1 MIGVYVYIYRYT
13 VCIHTVYKMK
23 SDDTCRRYHMIKLD
37 KITKLIGTF
46 YLRDISL
53 EIPEGYIIGLIG
65 ANGCGKTSLLHVLM
79 GLYKPDEGE
88 MELMGMKYPEDE
100 SKLHDSIGVVLQE
113 RLYEDYMTLLENANY
128 YGRFYSNYD
137 EALLTEM
144 LTNYGLDPQRK
155 YKGLSKG
162 EELKFQFA
170 FALAHHPKFLILDE
184 PTGNFDPEFRDEFL
198 KSLKDFIADGEHTVI
213 LATHLTD
220 DLDKMADYIIYM
232 ENGKI
237 LTAMDIEEIRSK
249 YRLVAGEDYRMKLLP
264 EQRIIHMEKGEFAT
278 KALIRHR
285 PIDTYDASYTVSLP
299 TIEEFM
305 YFVTKRAKGIEI

>member
-1 MIGVYVYIYRYT
+1 
-13 VCIHTVYKMK
+13 
-23 SDDTCRRYHMIKLD
+23 MIKLE
-37 KITKLIGTF
+37 KIRKLIGTF
-46 YLRDISL
+46 HLRDISL
-53 EIPEGYIIGLIG
+53 EIPEGYIIGLVG

-79 GLYKPDEGE
+79 GLYRPDAGS

-100 SKLHDSIGVVLQE
+100 AKLHDSIGVVLQE
-113 RLYEDYMTLLENANY
+113 RLYEDYMTLQENAAY

-137 EALLTEM
+137 EVYLLEM
-144 LTNYGLDPQRK
+144 LESYDLDPKRK

-170 FALAHHPKFLILDE
+170 CALAHHPRFLILDE
-184 PTGNFDPEFRDEFL
+184 PTGNFDPDFRDEFL
-198 KSLKDFIADGEHTVI
+198 KALKEFIADGEHTVI

-220 DLDKMADYIIYM
+220 DLDKIADYLIYM
-232 ENGKI
+232 EKGSI
-237 LTAMDIEEIRSK
+237 LTAMDIEELRSK
-249 YRLVAGEDYRMKLLP
+249 YRIVAGEDYRMKLLP

-285 PIDTYDASYTVSLP
+285 KIDTYDSTYTVSAP

-305 YFVTKRAKGIEI
+305 YYVTKRDKGIEI

>member
-1 MIGVYVYIYRYT
+1 
-13 VCIHTVYKMK
+13 
-23 SDDTCRRYHMIKLD
+23 MIKLD
-37 KITKLIGTF
+37 KISKLIGIF
-46 YLRDISL
+46 RLKDISL

-79 GLYKPDEGE
+79 GLYKADSGS
-88 MELMGMKYPEDE
+88 MELLGMKYPEDE
-100 SKLHDSIGVVLQE
+100 AKLHDNIGVVLQE
-113 RLYEDYMTLLENANY
+113 RLYEDYMTLQENATY

-137 EALLTEM
+137 EKYLLELLET
-144 LTNYGLDPQRK
+144 YGLDPKRK

-170 FALAHHPKFLILDE
+170 CALAHYPKFLILDE
-184 PTGNFDPEFRDEFL
+184 PTGNFDPDFRDEFL

-220 DLDKMADYIIYM
+220 DLDKIADYIIYM
-232 ENGKI
+232 ENGSI
-237 LTAMDIEEIRSK
+237 LTAMDIEELRSK
-249 YRLVAGEDYRMKLLP
+249 YRIIAGEDYRMKLLP

-285 PIDTYDASYTVSLP
+285 QIDKYDASYTVSAP

-305 YFVTKRAKGIEI
+305 YFVTKRNKGVEIE

>member
-1 MIGVYVYIYRYT
+1 
-13 VCIHTVYKMK
+13 
-23 SDDTCRRYHMIKLD
+23 MIKLD
-37 KITKLIGTF
+37 KITKLVGTF

-65 ANGCGKTSLLHVLM
+65 ANGCGKTSLLHILM
-79 GLYKPDEGE
+79 GLYKADEGE

-100 SKLHDSIGVVLQE
+100 AKLHDNIGVVLQE
-113 RLYEDYMTLLENANY
+113 RLYEDYMTLEENANY
-128 YGRFYSNYD
+128 YGRFYTNYD
-137 EALLTEM
+137 KASLLQM
-144 LTNYGLDPQRK
+144 LECYGLDPKKK
-155 YKGLSKG
+155 YKALSKG

-170 FALAHHPKFLILDE
+170 FALAHYPKFLILDE
-184 PTGNFDPEFRDEFL
+184 PTGNFDPDFREEFL
-198 KSLKDFIADGEHTVI
+198 KSLKNFIADGEHTVI

-220 DLDKMADYIIYM
+220 DLDKMADYILYM

-237 LTAMDIEEIRSK
+237 LTAMDIEELRSK

-285 PIDTYDASYTVSLP
+285 PIDAYDASYTVSTP
-299 TIEEFM
+299 TIEAFM
-305 YFVTKRAKGIEI
+305 YFVTKRGKGIEL